1 MGKQIIRLTE
11 SDLHQMVKESVN
23 KILSELDWR
32 TYASAN
38 EKATNQFLD
47 KVRDGVPFEDLK
59 NDKRARQANSFRK
72 ASVDAL
78 NKKFGGDNTEDFEL
92 YPTIGGK
99 GLKKGE
105 PYKPVYHAN
114 AENGDWPSGMESTV
128 DGKATMRGLSRPKRV
143 NVTPERYFGGDKDK
157 IAKWN
162 EFSGEL
168 NDYNNGKSK
177 YVKGK
182 GWE

>member
-47 KVRDGVPFEDLK
+47 KARGSASLNDLN
-59 NDKRARQANSFRK
+59 NDRRARQANGFRK

-78 NKKFGGDNTEDFEL
+78 NKKFGGDNTDDFEL
-92 YPTIGGK
+92 YSTIGGS

-114 AENGDWPSGMESTV
+114 AENGGWPSSMKSTV
-128 DGKATMRGLSRPKRV
+128 DGKATMRGLSKPSQV
-143 NVTPERYFGGDKDK
+143 NVTPERYFGGDKGK
-157 IAKWN
+157 ISKWN
-162 EFSGEL
+162 DFSSEV
-168 NDYNNGKSK
+168 NNYNNGKSK
-177 YVKGK
+177 YQDGK
-182 GWE
+182 WQ